1 MCQCPE
7 IRINVRFWRMDQNLL
22 GTNWTREVME
32 KEVLKLLQGYKMSDM
47 KNYGIISHMDKSGK
61 ELD

>member
-1 MCQCPE
+1 
-7 IRINVRFWRMDQNLL
+7 MDQNYL
-22 GTNWTREVME
+22 GTNWTCEVME